1 MPSARAASAFSG
13 CLAFPAAFL
22 QVAAFIKVDIVD
34 FAHTAALP
42 SATCTPLTSASP
54 VISRDSNRS
63 RIRRSSGAKAT
74 SDRAIEKLS

>member
-22 QVAAFIKVDIVD
+22 QVAAFITVDIVD

-42 SATCTPLTSASP
+42 SATCTPLTAASP

-63 RIRRSSGAKAT
+63 RIRRRSAVFWRK
-74 SDRAIEKLS
+74 SDI